1 MLIYKIVIWI
11 CNNIDLLDCKLNS
24 DCIHSPILLGLLLR
38 LDHPRALALPA
49 ERENIIGAFFLTA
62 VKSQF
67 ASTQS
72 IVHMVFLEPL
82 GVTTLTSIL
91 PHKNN

>member
-1 MLIYKIVIWI
+1 MLINKIVIWI

-24 DCIHSPILLGLLLR
+24 DCIHSLILLGLLLR
-38 LDHPRALALPA
+38 LDHPEALALPA

-67 ASTQS
+67 ASTKS
-72 IVHMVFLEPL
+72 IVFHYGISRTF
-82 GVTTLTSIL
+82 GGNYYNQYFTS
-91 PHKNN
+91 

>member
-1 MLIYKIVIWI
+1 MLINKIVIWI

-24 DCIHSPILLGLLLR
+24 DCIHSLILLGLLLR
-38 LDHPRALALPA
+38 LDHPEALALPA

-67 ASTQS
+67 ASTKS
-72 IVHMVFLEPL
+72 IVFHYGISRTF
-82 GVTTLTSIL
+82 GGSYYNQYFTS
-91 PHKNN
+91 